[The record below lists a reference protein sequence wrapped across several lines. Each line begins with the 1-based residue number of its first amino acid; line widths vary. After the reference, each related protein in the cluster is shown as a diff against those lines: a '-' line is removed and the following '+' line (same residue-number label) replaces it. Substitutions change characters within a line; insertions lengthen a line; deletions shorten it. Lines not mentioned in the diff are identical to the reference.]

1 MRVLQTS
8 FEPYK
13 SLLAALL
20 CRLSC
25 PFDAKRGACLRPLR
39 NKSLSGRD
47 ISCILRQKARLDP
60 DLSEENA
67 CWVGA
72 FHAFLD
78 GMRGSVPTYT
88 RKMLV
93 GSGKNIPFQTKSRSQ
108 LRPLRRKLLIGRRLA
123 GETRR
128 KADLSSDLYGIKA
141 CWVGGWAEK
150 RTGAFLT
157 GAGSGI
163 NEG

>member
-20 CRLSC
+20 CRLSF
-25 PFDAKRGACLRPLR
+25 PFDAGGGAQSRPVSE
-39 NKSLSGRD
+39 KSLLGRD

-78 GMRGSVPTYT
+78 GMQGSVPTYP

-93 GSGKNIPFQTKSRSQ
+93 GSGKNIHFQTKSRSQ
-108 LRPLRRKLLIGRRLA
+108 LRPLRRKHLIGRRMV
-123 GETRR
+123 GKTRR
-128 KADLSSDLYGIKA
+128 KADLSSDLY
-141 CWVGGWAEK
+141 VEN
-150 RTGAFLT
+150 T
-157 GAGSGI
+157 
-163 NEG
+163 